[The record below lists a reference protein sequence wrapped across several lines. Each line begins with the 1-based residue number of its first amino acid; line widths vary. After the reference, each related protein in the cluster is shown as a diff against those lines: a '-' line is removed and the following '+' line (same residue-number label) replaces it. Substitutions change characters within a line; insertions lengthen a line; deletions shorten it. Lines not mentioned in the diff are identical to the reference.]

1 MTGAMGSDTGG
12 VMSETVT
19 AEDSYQT
26 LKLIEADLAQR
37 NTEER
42 GKRLFFAL
50 YPDEDEKWKAAAN
63 KHFNTG
69 SWIYAR
75 GKYPKLLE
83 FFRAGAKYRER
94 CLMAAN
100 RTGKTLGGGGY
111 ETSCHLTG
119 LYPEWW
125 EGRRFDQPTQ
135 VWAAG
140 KTNETTR
147 DIVQA
152 TLLGEVQH
160 RGQRKVMSGTGVVPG
175 DTLGNPSWKQG
186 VQDLVDTI
194 KVRHVSG
201 GWSELG
207 FKAYNQG
214 RGSFEGTAQ
223 HVIWLDEEPPMDV
236 YGECLIRTATT
247 GGTVML
253 TFTPLMGM
261 SEVVLQ
267 FLPRE
272 FRPDVDD

>member
-1 MTGAMGSDTGG
+1 MTREQAFDIS
-12 VMSETVT
+12 
-19 AEDSYQT
+19 
-26 LKLIEADLAQR
+26 KLSRDDREVLVACLATCMKRHEQ
-37 NTEER
+37 
-42 GKRLFFAL
+42 RLFYAL
-50 YPDEDEKWKAAAN
+50 YPDEDEIWRGLAN

-69 SWIYAR
+69 ATIYAR
-75 GKYPKLLE
+75 HLYPKHLE
-83 FFRAGAKYRER
+83 FFRVGAKYRER

-111 ETSCHLTG
+111 ETACHLTG
-119 LYPEWW
+119 LYPPWW
-125 EGRRFDQPTQ
+125 EGRRFEHPTRAW
-135 VWAAG
+135 VAG

-147 DIVQA
+147 DIIQD
-152 TLLGEVQH
+152 TLLGEVAY
-160 RGQRKVMSGTGVVPG
+160 RGQRKVMSGKGVVPG
-175 DTLGNPSWKQG
+175 DLLGAPSWKQG

-201 GWSELG
+201 GWSQLG

-214 RGSFEGTAQ
+214 RGSFEGESM

-247 GGTVML
+247 GGIIML

-267 FLPRE
+267 FMPTE
-272 FRPDVDD
+272 FRPGMGD